1 MSMINVIGQTSNK
14 KIIDYWASRNN
25 FPRFLVIT
33 GKEGSGKSTLVK
45 YITDKMKHYIV
56 YSDTSV
62 ENVREVIKNCYSV
75 TSPTVYIFL
84 NADKMSAQAKN
95 ALLKVTEEPP
105 YSAYFILTANN
116 MSQLLPTIKSR
127 CVEMK
132 IEPYSHSELLQ
143 YCQEDF
149 IKYAQCPGDI
159 DNLKQV
165 NVQELE
171 TFCNSLLQY
180 SMNDVVQ
187 AVLLCNN
194 IKFKPE
200 DSGFDVKLVLSVMYY
215 ILCDNYVC
223 TCNSNY
229 NSMLQYLA
237 ESRYKMDNYNITK
250 HNEFIGLMIRF
261 NSLWEGDNR

>member
-1 MSMINVIGQTSNK
+1 MINVIGQTSNK
-14 KIIDYWASRNN
+14 KIIDYWAKRNN

-33 GKEGSGKSTLVK
+33 GKKGSGKSTLVK
-45 YITDKMKHYIV
+45 YITNKMKHYAV

-62 ENVREVIKNCYSV
+62 ENVREVIKNCYSI

-105 YSAYFILTANN
+105 YLTYFILTANN

-143 YCQEDF
+143 YCSEDF

-165 NVQELE
+165 DVKELE
-171 TFCNSLLQY
+171 KFCNSLLDY
-180 SMNDVVQ
+180 SMSDVVQ
-187 AVLLCNN
+187 AVLFCNN
-194 IKFKPE
+194 VKFKPE
-200 DSGFDVKLVLSVMYY
+200 DNGFDMELVLSVMYY
-215 ILCDNYVC
+215 ILCDNYIN

-229 NSMLQYLA
+229 KLMLQYLS

-250 HNEFIGLMIRF
+250 YNEFIGLIIKF